1 MFPKRKLIINYDSQ
15 VSSRFRE
22 FNSLVIKGKIKG
34 GLGVRKYGEIS
45 KASVFVVLTSR
56 PLVLIHCKTL
66 ESSVFARTSKSV
78 SVSAVIE
85 RAVSS
90 AKNLGRVCKQE
101 GRSLI

>member
-1 MFPKRKLIINYDSQ
+1 MTPKYLADSENLT
-15 VSSRFRE
+15 VWLSKVR
-22 FNSLVIKGKIKG
+22 VKG